1 MNNSLNLITKKS
13 LIFFLKSGKQRPGSW
28 NRRDKVIRFFF
39 FFAHHHCHS
48 TLTLFFYFVF
58 LAITYLTIYLVPS
71 SFCLATLLFF
81 QSKSSLHRVALL
93 LRFRHHSLLDA
104 VDDGIVQSAGN
115 DIRPLFAII
124 RSIARARGGTWVPD
138 GMIWPGVQ
146 RWKSR
151 MKEKLSR
158 QSKEN
163 AERKRKEF
171 GIKCIHLWADL
182 KLNPFPPRCTFSLA
196 AFHSLSKRKLLKLL
210 INDTPLSV
218 CRAWVHLVYL
228 RWI

>member
-1 MNNSLNLITKKS
+1 MNNSLNLITKKKFD
-13 LIFFLKSGKQRPGSW
+13 IFSEKWEATPWFLKSAGQSYP
-28 NRRDKVIRFFF
+28 FFF

-138 GMIWPGVQ
+138 DLTRCTALKISNERKAFASIKRERGA
-146 RWKSR
+146 
-151 MKEKLSR
+151 KEKRVWDQMYSPVAR
-158 QSKEN
+158 S
-163 AERKRKEF
+163 
-171 GIKCIHLWADL
+171 
-182 KLNPFPPRCTFSLA
+182 
-196 AFHSLSKRKLLKLL
+196 
-210 INDTPLSV
+210 
-218 CRAWVHLVYL
+218 
-228 RWI
+228 

>member
-138 GMIWPGVQ
+138 DLTRCTALKISNERKAFASIKRERGA
-146 RWKSR
+146 
-151 MKEKLSR
+151 KEKRVWDQMYSPVGR
-158 QSKEN
+158 S
-163 AERKRKEF
+163 
-171 GIKCIHLWADL
+171 
-182 KLNPFPPRCTFSLA
+182 
-196 AFHSLSKRKLLKLL
+196 
-210 INDTPLSV
+210 
-218 CRAWVHLVYL
+218 
-228 RWI
+228 